1 MRKKT
6 EKSENA
12 ETFDLADNSAISS
25 ILEKLGGV
33 VRMDDVLDRLNK
45 ALAELGHINLIIA
58 GKSGVGKST
67 LINSVFRQDVADTG
81 VGKPFTKEMTLYE
94 REDVPLRIYDTK
106 GLELGADAQAETI
119 NGINALVQNQRS
131 IGDERQYIHCIWY
144 CFNAGSTRVENF
156 ELDFIRKLSSDVP
169 VIVVITRGSRA
180 KDITKSAGQI
190 LNCPADRSVVAFQ
203 RSYD

>member
-33 VRMDDVLDRLNK
+33 VRVDDVLDRLNK

-94 REDVPLRIYDTK
+94 REDVPLRIMIQK
-106 GLELGADAQAETI
+106 VW
-119 NGINALVQNQRS
+119 NW
-131 IGDERQYIHCIWY
+131 ERMLKPRLLT
-144 CFNAGSTRVENF
+144 GSTHLFKTSVPLEMSVNTSIVSGTVLMRVAPELKTLNWILFENLALTF
-156 ELDFIRKLSSDVP
+156 PLL
-169 VIVVITRGSRA
+169 
-180 KDITKSAGQI
+180 
-190 LNCPADRSVVAFQ
+190 
-203 RSYD
+203 